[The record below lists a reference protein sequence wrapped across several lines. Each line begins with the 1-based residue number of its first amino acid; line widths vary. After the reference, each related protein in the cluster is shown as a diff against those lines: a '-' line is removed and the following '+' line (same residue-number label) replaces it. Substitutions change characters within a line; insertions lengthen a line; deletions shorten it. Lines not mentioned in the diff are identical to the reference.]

1 MSFRFNLL
9 FSVLCLAA
17 VGTTSS
23 SAIAQDQGSIPGI
36 KPAVVATELS
46 EEEMIKKASIILV
59 YNRLG
64 QMMVQLKADGIELD
78 QEQAL
83 EGARRAIAGE
93 PIGVSMDDAQT
104 IMNTLQKRAQ
114 KAQQKR
120 REEMMVKM
128 KALAEKNK
136 ADETAYFA
144 ENAKKPGVQTLD
156 GGVQY
161 EVMVEGSGPKPKLTD
176 EVKIN
181 YHGMFIDG
189 TVFDSTVEPPRG
201 QEAKPSVVP
210 LSAFAVEGFKTAL
223 LAMPVGSKWKVSI
236 PADVAYKMGGQLM
249 EPNKTLIFEIELLEI
264 IPADFAPAG
273 NAAPAATQGK

>member
-1 MSFRFNLL
+1 
-9 FSVLCLAA
+9 
-17 VGTTSS
+17 
-23 SAIAQDQGSIPGI
+23 
-36 KPAVVATELS
+36 
-46 EEEMIKKASIILV
+46 
-59 YNRLG
+59 
-64 QMMVQLKADGIELD
+64 
-78 QEQAL
+78 
-83 EGARRAIAGE
+83 
-93 PIGVSMDDAQT
+93 MDDAQT

-144 ENAKKPGVQTLD
+144 ENAKKLGVQTLD